1 VARINNAQ
9 PIARTQKLLSVIS
22 GNEVNLDKIAKSPNT
37 NAIIHVMF
45 FGAFSF
51 IIPPKE

>member
-9 PIARTQKLLSVIS
+9 PIARTQKLFSVIKGS
-22 GNEVNLDKIAKSPNT
+22 EVKLDKIAKSPNT

-51 IIPPKE
+51 TIPPKE

>member
-9 PIARTQKLLSVIS
+9 PIARTQKLFSVIKGS
-22 GNEVNLDKIAKSPNT
+22 EVNLDNIAKRPST
-37 NAIIHVMF
+37 SAIIHVMY
-45 FGAFSF
+45 FGAFNF